1 MKKYILFTFVI
12 VLVLLCAMVL
22 AACSTTS
29 KTTQTTQTTQPA
41 KTTTTSSPAGT
52 VTKQTGGK
60 LVLLQTTELNSF
72 YNAEQSGPED
82 GMQSRPAMETLIVY
96 AKDGTFKP
104 WLLEAV
110 TEDAQAK
117 TITVKVRKNI
127 KFHDGTPLNAA
138 AVKWNL
144 EQIAKSQRFA
154 PDYKAITS
162 MDIVDDYTLRINFSQ
177 WNSYFLNTW
186 IGQNI
191 MSPTSFEKN
200 GLEWCRTHCVGTG
213 PFKLVSYERDVKKV
227 FERNDDYWRGKPYL
241 DSMEI
246 KIVPDQT
253 VQVSMLLSGQADII
267 SGVTYSD
274 AQEFKNNNKFIV
286 SQSIVNQGVTFLAPN
301 SINPNSPFAKL
312 EVRQAIS
319 YAIDKD
325 KILPAIYK
333 GFGAAANQLGHQGI
347 WCYNPS
353 VAGYPYDPA
362 KAKALL
368 EKAGLGSGFTTKLY
382 SRNEADTV
390 ALDTAVAD
398 YLSKIGVKVEINAVN
413 QGQYMTLMIMQGW
426 SEGILM
432 GSVQAYPDAQLLM
445 KDLSSLGHVGF
456 SKSLAH
462 FDDLDKK
469 VSDAIQAPD
478 FNTKKDTVLQLQTM
492 FIDKYALVTPIVT
505 AGSKYL
511 KSAKLHDDYVCVI
524 YEQPDTFGDAWK
536 EK

>member
-1 MKKYILFTFVI
+1 MKKLLLFTFAI
-12 VLVLLCAMVL
+12 ILVVVCAMVL
-22 AACSTTS
+22 SGCTT
-29 KTTQTTQTTQPA
+29 TTQTTKTTQPTT
-41 KTTTTSSPAGT
+41 TTTTSTLPGT
-52 VTKQTGGK
+52 VAKQYGGK
-60 LVLLQTTELNSF
+60 LMMLQTTELNSF
-72 YNAEQSGPED
+72 YISEQSGPED
-82 GMQSRPAMETLIVY
+82 GLQSRPAMETLLVY
-96 AKDGTFKP
+96 EKDGTFKP
-104 WLLEAV
+104 WLAEAI

-117 TITVKVRKNI
+117 TITIKVRKNV
-127 KFHDGTPLNAA
+127 KFHDGTTLNAA
-138 AVKWNL
+138 AMKWNL
-144 EQIAKSQRFA
+144 EQFAKNQRFA
-154 PDYKAITS
+154 PDYKTLTS
-162 MDIVDDYTLRINFSQ
+162 IDIVDDYTLRLNFSQ
-177 WNSYFLNTW
+177 WNSYFLSTL

-213 PFKLVSYERDVKKV
+213 PFKLVSYQRDVKKV
-227 FERNDDYWRGKPYL
+227 FERFDDYWRGKPYL
-241 DSMEI
+241 DSVEI
-246 KIVPDQT
+246 SIVPDPT
-253 VQVSMLLSGQADII
+253 VQVSMLLSGQADLIN
-267 SGVTYSD
+267 GVTYSN
-274 AQEFKNNNKFIV
+274 AEEFKNNPKYIV
-286 SQSIVNQGVTFLAPN
+286 SQSVVNKGVTFLAPN

-325 KILPAIYK
+325 KMLPAIFK
-333 GFGAAANQLGHQGI
+333 GFGSATNQLAHEGI
-347 WCYNPS
+347 WCYNPA

-368 EKAGLGSGFTTKLY
+368 EKAGYGGGLTTKLY

-398 YLSKIGVKVEINAVN
+398 YLSKIGIKVEINAVN

-432 GSVQAYPDAQLLM
+432 AGVQAYPDVQLLM
-445 KDLSSLGHVGF
+445 KDLTSLGHVGF
-456 SKSLAH
+456 SKSLAR

-469 VSDAIQAPD
+469 VTEAIQAPD
-478 FNTKKDTVLQLQTM
+478 FNTKRDIDQQLQAM

-511 KSAKLHDDYVCVI
+511 KSSKLHDDYVCVV
-524 YEQPDTFGDAWK
+524 YEQPNTFGDAWK